1 MRIAR
6 IVGRVTASVKAEGL
20 SGQKMLLADII
31 DRSGNVLESS
41 VVMVDACGAGPG
53 DEVLVAAGSA
63 ARVPAAA
70 SGVPTDAAAVAFID
84 EITASDAA
92 VKPKPK
98 STGKGDRK

>member
-6 IVGRVTASVKAEGL
+6 IVGMVTASVKAEGL
-20 SGQKMLLADII
+20 SGKKMLLADII

-53 DEVLVAAGSA
+53 DEVLVAIGSA

-70 SGVPTDAAAVAFID
+70 SGIPTDATAVAFID
-84 EITASDAA
+84 EVTATDTA
-92 VKPKPK
+92 VKSKT
-98 STGKGDRK
+98 TGKGDRK